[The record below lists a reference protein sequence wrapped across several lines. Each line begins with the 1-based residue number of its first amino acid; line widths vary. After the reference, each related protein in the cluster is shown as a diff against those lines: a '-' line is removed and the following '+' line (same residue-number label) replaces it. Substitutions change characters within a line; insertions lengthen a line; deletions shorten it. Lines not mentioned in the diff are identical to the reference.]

1 MKSSSDNNFLSTLT
15 FASLPID
22 RRLAEAV
29 REKFGYE
36 YMSQPQSLSIPAA
49 LTGRDVFV
57 KAKTGSGKTLAF
69 LIPAIHN
76 TFSVSPSSASGRR
89 KRTGVRILVLSPSRE
104 LAMQTCSEASKL
116 LSSWTPSNS
125 IGVQLVMG
133 GTDIK
138 KERGRLQRERVDILV
153 ATPGRLIDHLEN
165 TGVDGFSGAMTD
177 LSVLVLDE
185 ADRLL
190 DSGFAPALDRIS
202 KFLPPKEERQ
212 TLLFTATVPPAVLK
226 TAGALMRKDYEKVM
240 AAGTTRSSGSRS
252 SSGATPNVTQ
262 SVRVFRTSPDLYKSL
277 YALLSAARRTKSGV
291 TGTKTGG
298 TGNVTPGRPV
308 APLGTSQR
316 QVVFPKIIVFFP
328 TARMAQMMAEAF
340 RQAGMPDALELH
352 SRLSQSQRTLV
363 TKTMSAASTSARG
376 VIVFA
381 SDVIARGV
389 DFPDVTLVVQVGLT
403 DPEQYV
409 HRVGR
414 TGRGGKAGE
423 AISLLLEDE
432 SGGLL
437 RSLSSNPSITVTQ
450 PCTLSKAKST
460 VTKSISTQSSRT
472 VGDNA
477 LFRAL
482 RAPTFKWENA
492 FSATLGFYNSNRR
505 QLGWDKP
512 SLVRGVKERF
522 AFFSAKEG
530 SLQSFRPRMS
540 MQTLKK
546 MQISDMA
553 EEFDVRV

>member
-1 MKSSSDNNFLSTLT
+1 MKSSSDNNFLSTST

-22 RRLAEAV
+22 RRLADAV

-76 TFSVSPSSASGRR
+76 TFSAPPSSASGRR

-116 LSSWTPSNS
+116 LSSWVPSNS

-138 KERGRLQRERVDILV
+138 KERGRMQRERVDILV

-165 TGVDGFSGAMTD
+165 TGVDGFSGAMTG
-177 LSVLVLDE
+177 LSVLVLNE

-240 AAGTTRSSGSRS
+240 AAGTSRSSGSRS

-262 SVRVFRTSPDLYKSL
+262 SVRVFRTSPELYKSL
-277 YALLSAARRTKSGV
+277 YALLSAARRTKSEGAGTKSGG
-291 TGTKTGG
+291 TGTKPGG
-298 TGNVTPGRPV
+298 AGLGQSV
-308 APLGTSQR
+308 ALLGTSQR

-340 RQAGMPDALELH
+340 RRAGMPDALELH

-363 TKTMSAASTSARG
+363 TKTMSAATTSARG

-423 AISLLLEDE
+423 AVALLLEDE

-437 RSLSSNPSITVTQ
+437 RSLRSNPSITVTQ
-450 PCTLSKAKST
+450 PSPSSKTKRI
-460 VTKSISTQSSRT
+460 VTKSIGAQSSRT

-482 RAPTFKWENA
+482 RAPTFKWANA

-512 SLVRGVKERF
+512 ALVQGVKERF
-522 AFFSAKEG
+522 AFFATK
-530 SLQSFRPRMS
+530 
-540 MQTLKK
+540 
-546 MQISDMA
+546 
-553 EEFDVRV
+553 